1 MLRKS
6 ILASPMKSVLTLLAA
21 FTLFA
26 ALGAA
31 SAQGEGA
38 QPYVIPFTTM
48 KDIKAQSNGVNYR
61 LYIRTPPDY
70 ETSDEGYPVMVLLD
84 ADYSFSIA
92 VNHVEHLADRGQAPD
107 MIIVAIAYP
116 DVYPDRRGYAVNRSR
131 DYTPVFVE
139 HCCYGPEFQKASGG
153 GPAFRDFIADE
164 LFPYLDKTYRT
175 NGDRVYV
182 GHSFGGLF
190 GAFTLLTRPEIFT
203 RYILVSGSYWYGDDY
218 VIKLAG
224 ADKLPALEETKRVYM
239 GVGSWENQQG
249 VHLMV
254 DDQMRFEAALKNAY
268 GRKVVV
274 KSRVF
279 EDETHASIFPAVLST
294 GLRHVYVGDDETDY

>member
-1 MLRKS
+1 
-6 ILASPMKSVLTLLAA
+6 MKSFAILIIGLCVLGV
-21 FTLFA
+21 
-26 ALGAA
+26 LGPA
-31 SAQGEGA
+31 SAQHEEPNA
-38 QPYVIPFTTM
+38 YVIPFTTV
-48 KDIKAQSNGVNYR
+48 KDVKAKTNGVDYR

-70 ETSDEGYPVMVLLD
+70 ETSGEDYPVMVMLD

-116 DVYPDRRGYAVNRSR
+116 DVYPDRDGYRRNRTR

-139 HCCYGPEFQKASGG
+139 DCCYGPEFQKASGG

-164 LFPYLDKTYRT
+164 LVPYIDGAYRT

-190 GAFTLLTRPEIFT
+190 GGFFLLTRPDIFS
-203 RYILVSGSYWYGDDY
+203 RYILVSGSYWYGDGY
-218 VIKLAG
+218 VIDLA
-224 ADKLPALEETKRVYM
+224 DSKDLPPIKETKRLYL
-239 GVGSWENQQG
+239 GVGSWENQPG
-249 VHLMV
+249 VHMMV
-254 DDQMRFEAALKNAY
+254 DDQARFVEAVKKAY
-268 GRKVVV
+268 GDTLEIE
-274 KSRVF
+274 SRVF

-294 GLRHVYVGDDETDY
+294 GVRHLYSESE

>member
-1 MLRKS
+1 
-6 ILASPMKSVLTLLAA
+6 MKSFLA
-21 FTLFA
+21 FLIA
-26 ALGAA
+26 AVALIAPAAAQDGA
-31 SAQGEGA
+31 A
-38 QPYVIPFTTM
+38 QPYVVPFTTVKDM
-48 KDIKAQSNGVNYR
+48 KASANGVDYR

-70 ETSDEGYPVMVLLD
+70 ETSGKGYPVMVLLD

-116 DVYPDRRGYAVNRSR
+116 DVYPDRRGYAMNRSR

-139 HCCYGPEFQKASGG
+139 NCCYGPEFQQASGG

-164 LFPYLDKTYRT
+164 LFPWLDKTYRT
-175 NGDRVYV
+175 NGDRIYV

-190 GAFTLLTRPEIFT
+190 GAFTLLTRPEVFT

-224 ADKLPALEETKRVYM
+224 EKGLPRLDETKLVYM

-249 VHLMV
+249 VHMMI
-254 DDQMRFEAALKNAY
+254 DGQATFEAALKNAY

-279 EDETHASIFPAVLST
+279 DDETHASIFPAVLST
-294 GLRHVYVGDDETDY
+294 GLRHLYVEEE